1 MEAETGVLQ
10 PQAKKLQ
17 EPPEA
22 GEGKKSL
29 PWSLQKA
36 LLTPG
41 V

>member
-22 GEGKKSL
+22 GGGKKGVF
-29 PWSLQKA
+29 
-36 LLTPG
+36 PG
-41 V
+41 AFRRPC